1 MADHYAVLGVS
12 RDATT
17 AVIRKRY
24 FELSRVYHPDKQAG
38 TVTATSTA
46 TSKSQADSDAT
57 FQSATAQFHAISE
70 AWRVLQDDESRRIYD
85 ATLAYGTMSQEQPY
99 QDEVTIGEMELI
111 EDDGVYV
118 YECRCSGEY
127 LLEIEDVDGD
137 HPYYIV
143 PCDSCSLAIKV
154 TATQS

>member
-1 MADHYAVLGVS
+1 MNVNGCERCGCRHVLARIDWRLVLAHYFD
-12 RDATT
+12 R
-17 AVIRKRY
+17 
-24 FELSRVYHPDKQAG
+24 
-38 TVTATSTA
+38 TVAPVTVHHCSGSVTSHFCTCTRA
-46 TSKSQADSDAT
+46 SCSD
-57 FQSATAQFHAISE
+57 
-70 AWRVLQDDESRRIYD
+70 
-85 ATLAYGTMSQEQPY
+85 GTMSQEQPY